1 MIFFPTAPS
10 VPHRRRWTPAV
21 IHGLSVCLALI
32 VLTRIPDLIIVGLIA
47 VALCMVGWLV
57 YMAWPAFRRLVDDMM
72 SRSRSAWDRDAD
84 L

>member
-1 MIFFPTAPS
+1 MSDSKSDFNRHI
-10 VPHRRRWTPAV
+10 REIKW
-21 IHGLSVCLALI
+21 ILLGILICLALI